1 MCNPAAGF
9 AIASMLVTAYGQKK
23 QADYQVNLSQYNQ
36 KVETQKAGAAI
47 QAGETA
53 AEQQRQRVRQAIG
66 AQTAAQ
72 GASGAQVGV
81 GTFGD
86 ITDQTA
92 RLGEQDA
99 QTIRLN
105 AARNAWGINAQ
116 GLGDQLSGAAAK
128 SAGDFNTAST
138 LLQGSSKAYGYAVN
152 WGK

>member
-23 QADYQVNLSQYNQ
+23 QADYQVDLSRYNN
-36 KVETQKAGAAI
+36 KVEDQKSAATL
-47 QAGETA
+47 QAGEVA
-53 AEQQRQRVRQAIG
+53 ADQHRQKVRQMIG

-105 AARNAWGINAQ
+105 AARSAWGINAQ
-116 GLGDQLSGAAAK
+116 GLSDQMSGDLAAAK
-128 SAGDFNTAST
+128 GKFGAAST
-138 LLQGSSKAYGYAVN
+138 LLEGSSKAYGYAVN